1 MSCAFYLDEVDK
13 KAPLPF
19 QGRFL
24 KYRLLRQMLNAAAS
38 LPSGP
43 QQAAVE
49 DAFMSSLQLQAT
61 DVNRCE
67 RRKLSLPAAGL
78 AHYPLFCI
86 APARERLQPR
96 VTQFHYLTLQTV

>member
-24 KYRLLRQMLNAAAS
+24 KYRLLRQMLNTAAT

-43 QQAAVE
+43 QRAAVE

-67 RRKLSLPAAGL
+67 QRKLSWPAG
-78 AHYPLFCI
+78 PCST
-86 APARERLQPR
+86 PARAVVPR
-96 VTQFHYLTLQTV
+96 VTKCRYLVLQTV

>member
-24 KYRLLRQMLNAAAS
+24 KYRLLRQMLNTAAS

-43 QQAAVE
+43 QRAAVE

-61 DVNRCE
+61 DVNRCD
-67 RRKLSLPAAGL
+67 RRKLSWPAAVQ
-78 AHYPLFCI
+78 AHHSVLLLH
-86 APARERLQPR
+86 ERVR
-96 VTQFHYLTLQTV
+96 NNE

>member
-24 KYRLLRQMLNAAAS
+24 KYRLLRQMLNTAAS

-43 QQAAVE
+43 QRAAVE
-49 DAFMSSLQLQAT
+49 KIFMSSLQLQAT

-67 RRKLSLPAAGL
+67 RRKLSLPAVL
-78 AHYPLFCI
+78 ARHP
-86 APARERLQPR
+86 PARACSQPR
-96 VTQFHYLTLQTV
+96 VTQFQYFILQTV

>member
-24 KYRLLRQMLNAAAS
+24 KYRLLRQMLNTAAS

-43 QQAAVE
+43 QRAAVD

-61 DVNRCE
+61 DVNKCE
-67 RRKLSLPAAGL
+67 RQKLCGQQQCSP
-78 AHYPLFCI
+78 CI
-86 APARERLQPR
+86 APARARSQPR
-96 VTQFHYLTLQTV
+96 VTQCHYLMLQTV